1 MPDVMDTLLET
12 TREMVTT
19 RGEEFETPHTDD
31 EAADLVLGARS
42 TVDSFFVKLAEEYK
56 DEGSLTDRQLP
67 YLHKGALQ
75 AEGNWEDGPDEDE
88 VIGGLS
94 SIVGHFDA
102 AHENGLKYPSITIKA
117 NAPDPGVRMYR
128 AGQKSSRPGSVAV
141 TDSEGE
147 DFWGRIRRDGTF
159 HAREAAP
166 DWIGGVLE
174 DFAHDPDRVAREEGQ
189 ATGAC
194 CFCNTK
200 LTEEGSVSVGY
211 GPICAQNF
219 GLPHPQN

>member
-1 MPDVMDTLLET
+1 MPDLMDQMLEA

-19 RGEEFETPHTDD
+19 RGEEFETPYTDD
-31 EAADLVLGARS
+31 EAANIVANNADH
-42 TVDSFFVKLAEEYK
+42 VDRFFAELAEDHLSGEAL
-56 DEGSLTDRQLP
+56 SDRQVP

-75 AEGNWEDGPDEDE
+75 AEGEWKGGSEEQ
-88 VIGGLS
+88 VIDKLS
-94 SIVGHFDA
+94 QIIRHFDA
-102 AHENGLKYPSITIKA
+102 AHDNGLKYPSITIKSG
-117 NAPDPGVRMYR
+117 APDPGVRMYR

-141 TDSEGE
+141 TDADGE

-159 HAREAAP
+159 HGRDAAP
-166 DWIGGVLE
+166 DWIGDVLE
-174 DFAHDPDRVAREEGQ
+174 EFAADPETMAREEGQ

-200 LTEEGSVSVGY
+200 LTEEGSVRVGY
-211 GPICAQNF
+211 GPVCAQNF

>member
-1 MPDVMDTLLET
+1 MPDLMDDLMKA
-12 TREMVTT
+12 TRDMVTT
-19 RGEEFETPHTDD
+19 RGEEFETPYTDD
-31 EAADLVLGARS
+31 EAANIVAENADH
-42 TVDSFFVKLAEEYK
+42 VDRFFAELAEDHLSGETL
-56 DEGSLTDRQLP
+56 SDRQLP

-75 AEGNWEDGPDEDE
+75 AESEWNDSDGENE
-88 VIGGLS
+88 VIEGLS
-94 SIVGHFDA
+94 PIVGHFDS
-102 AHENGLKYPSITIKA
+102 AHENGLQYPSITIKA

-141 TDSEGE
+141 TDADGD

-159 HAREAAP
+159 RARDAAP
-166 DWIGGVLE
+166 DWLQYVLE
-174 DFAHDPDRVAREEGQ
+174 DFEARPEDVAREEGQ

-200 LTEEGSVSVGY
+200 LTEEGSVRVGY
-211 GPICAQNF
+211 GPVCAQNF

>member
-1 MPDVMDTLLET
+1 MPDLMEDLMKA

-19 RGEEFETPHTDD
+19 QGEEVETPYTDD
-31 EAADLVLGARS
+31 EAAKIVYNAD
-42 TVDSFFVKLAEEYK
+42 VDSFFAELAE
-56 DEGSLTDRQLP
+56 DHLAGQTLSDRQLP

-75 AEGNWEDGPDEDE
+75 ATGKWSDSDGENDI
-88 VIGGLS
+88 IGGLS
-94 SIVGHFDA
+94 AIVGHFDA
-102 AHENGLKYPSITIKA
+102 AHENGLKYPAITLKSG
-117 NAPDPGVRMYR
+117 APAPGVRMYR

-141 TDSEGE
+141 TDSDGD

-159 HAREAAP
+159 HGRDAAP
-166 DWIGGVLE
+166 DWIGDVLE
-174 DFAHDPDRVAREEGQ
+174 EFAADPETMAREEGQ

-200 LTEEGSVSVGY
+200 LTEEGSVRVGY
-211 GPICAQNF
+211 GPVCAQNF